1 MLRTFLALIAVV
13 LSMNAVADTY
23 PVECPKFYPECSG
36 AIVENLSAKFLEKY
50 PATDWKIVMPVTRVM
65 RMGNG
70 SLKAYWSI
78 AVVPK
83 DSEISTNAMVTDF
96 RAKKPKKDFYS
107 AKDAAAIAA
116 IGHPDFNGEMF
127 DEARFYK
134 AGMTLTPILLREA
147 TSKMVAECDKTPECT
162 LYVP

>member
-1 MLRTFLALIAVV
+1 
-13 LSMNAVADTY
+13 MNAAADAY
-23 PVECPKFYPECSG
+23 PADCPNFYPKCS
-36 AIVENLSAKFLEKY
+36 AVITENLSKKFLEKY
-50 PATDWKIVMPVTRVM
+50 PAADWKIVMPVTRIM

-78 AVVPK
+78 AVVPNT
-83 DSEISTNAMVTDF
+83 SEISTNAMATDF
-96 RAKKPKKDFYS
+96 RAMKPKKVFDS

-116 IGHPDFNGEMF
+116 IGNPDFSGEMF

-134 AGMTLTPILLREA
+134 AGMTLAPILLREA
-147 TSKMVAECDKTPECT
+147 TSKMVAECDKTPECV